1 MEELKNELLK
11 IRKNIKIIQLDVAK
25 MRNSLKEEHIS
36 MEKGCALEGKI
47 KNDRRKLYKLL
58 KEEMRIATK
67 IYRMKNREKMKQY
80 SKNYREANKEK
91 INQQKKEY
99 REANKE
105 KIKQYNKKYREA
117 NKEKMLEEMKQKA
130 NCEFCNCAIT
140 KKHLRRHQRT
150 KKCLKTRQK
159 HTPTTK

>member
-1 MEELKNELLK
+1 
-11 IRKNIKIIQLDVAK
+11 
-25 MRNSLKEEHIS
+25 

-47 KNDRRKLYKLL
+47 KNDRRKLHKLL

-67 IYRMKNREKMKQY
+67 IYRMKKHKEKMKQY

-117 NKEKMLEEMKQKA
+117 NKEKMLEEMTQKVD
-130 NCEFCNCAIT
+130 CKFCNCAIT

-159 HTPTTK
+159 HTPTTSTIGTIGNKQHNRSNHEIYNLN